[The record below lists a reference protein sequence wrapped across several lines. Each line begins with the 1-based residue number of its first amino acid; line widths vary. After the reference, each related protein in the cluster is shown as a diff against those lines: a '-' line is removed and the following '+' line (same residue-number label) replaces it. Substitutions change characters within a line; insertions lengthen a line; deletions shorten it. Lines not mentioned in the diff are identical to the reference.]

1 MERQILQ
8 VLEFQKGQGLSLPEV
23 PEMPSLLRNKLRQ
36 SLLQE
41 EVNEIAQATEDF
53 AQGIKDDHET
63 LVETLDGIVDCMYI
77 LIGTAHE
84 YGLADRLI
92 MAFDEV
98 HRSNMSKFDEEG
110 KAIYRED
117 GKLMKG
123 ESYRAPNLN
132 QIVKKDLRA
141 FKEVEGLKEIQ
152 AKEQQEFIEKVDNKI
167 FELLPEKG
175 QKNWKEFMKLSKAFS
190 KKISI
195 DYDFS
200 DLLNGRRAVVTID
213 GDTHVIKENEN
224 LID

>member
-1 MERQILQ
+1 MEAQILK
-8 VLEFQKGQGLSLPEV
+8 VLEFQKGLGISMPDV
-23 PEMPSLLRNKLRQ
+23 PTMPSLLRQKLRQ

-41 EVNEIAQATEDF
+41 EVNEIATATELF
-53 AQGIKDDHET
+53 VEGIKTEHET
-63 LVETLDGIVDCMYI
+63 LVEVLDGIIDCFYI

-98 HRSNMSKFDEEG
+98 HRSNMSKFDEDG

-117 GKLMKG
+117 GKVIKG
-123 ESYRAPNLN
+123 EWYHAPNLN

-141 FKEVEGLKEIQ
+141 FKDVEGLKEIQ
-152 AKEQQEFIEKVDNKI
+152 AKEQQEFIQKVDDRIFDLLPQNEKVDWRK
-167 FELLPEKG
+167 
-175 QKNWKEFMKLSKAFS
+175 FMKLSSEFS
-190 KKISI
+190 RKISI

-200 DLLNGRRAVVTID
+200 DLLNGRKAIVTID
-213 GDTHVIKENEN
+213 GEKHVIKENEN

>member
-1 MERQILQ
+1 MEAQILK
-8 VLEFQKGQGLSLPEV
+8 VLEFQKGLGIS
-23 PEMPSLLRNKLRQ
+23 MPSIPTMPSRLKQVLRQ

-41 EVNEIAQATEDF
+41 EVTEIATATELF
-53 AQGIKDDHET
+53 SEGIKDEHET
-63 LVETLDGIVDCMYI
+63 LVEVLDGIIDCIYI

-92 MAFDEV
+92 IAFDEV
-98 HRSNMSKFDEEG
+98 HRSNMSKFDEDG

-117 GKLMKG
+117 GKVIKG
-123 ESYRAPNLN
+123 EWYHAPNLN

-141 FKEVEGLKEIQ
+141 FKDIEGLKEIQ
-152 AKEQQEFIEKVDNKI
+152 QQESREFIEKVDDKI

-175 QKNWKEFMKLSKAFS
+175 KRNWETFMKLSKEFS
-190 KKISI
+190 KAISI

-200 DLLNGRRAVVTID
+200 DLLNGRRAVVTIN
-213 GDTHVIKENEN
+213 GEAHVIKENEN

>member
-8 VLEFQKGQGLSLPEV
+8 VLEFQKGQGLSFPEV
-23 PEMPSLLRNKLRQ
+23 PKMPSLFRNKLRQ

-53 AQGIKDDHET
+53 VGRKIDEHKT
-63 LVETLDGIVDCMYI
+63 LVETLDRIVDCMYI

-123 ESYRAPNLN
+123 EWYHAPNLN

-141 FKEVEGLKEIQ
+141 FKDVEGLKEIQ
-152 AKEQQEFIEKVDNKI
+152 AKEQQEFISKVDEKIVDLLPVNEKVDWRK
-167 FELLPEKG
+167 FMRLSE
-175 QKNWKEFMKLSKAFS
+175 EFSKA
-190 KKISI
+190 ISI

-200 DLLNGRRAVVTID
+200 DLLNGRKAIVTIN
-213 GDTHVIKENEN
+213 GETHVIKENEN

>member
-8 VLEFQKGQGLSLPEV
+8 VLEFQKGQGLSFPEV
-23 PEMPSLLRNKLRQ
+23 PKMPSLFRNKLRQ

-63 LVETLDGIVDCMYI
+63 LVETLDVIVDCMYI

-123 ESYRAPNLN
+123 EWYHAPNLN

-141 FKEVEGLKEIQ
+141 FKDVEGLKEIQ
-152 AKEQQEFIEKVDNKI
+152 AKEQQEFIAKVDGKI
-167 FELLPEKG
+167 LDLLPAHA
-175 QKNWKEFMKLSKAFS
+175 KEDWGKFMYLSKYFS
-190 KKISI
+190 TVLSI

-213 GDTHVIKENEN
+213 GETHVIKENEN

>member
-8 VLEFQKGQGLSLPEV
+8 VLEFQKGQGLSLPEK

-53 AQGIKDDHET
+53 VGRKIDEHKT

-123 ESYRAPNLN
+123 EWYHAPNLN

-141 FKEVEGLKEIQ
+141 FKDVEGLKEIQ
-152 AKEQQEFIEKVDNKI
+152 AKEQQEFIAKVDGKI
-167 FELLPEKG
+167 LDLLPAHA
-175 QKNWKEFMKLSKAFS
+175 KEDWSKFMYLSKYFS
-190 KKISI
+190 TVLSI
-195 DYDFS
+195 NYDFS
-200 DLLNGRRAVVTID
+200 DLLNGRKAVVTINKE
-213 GDTHVIKENEN
+213 THVIKENEN

>member
-1 MERQILQ
+1 MEAQILK
-8 VLEFQKGQGLSLPEV
+8 VLEFQKGLGLTMPDV
-23 PEMPSLLRNKLRQ
+23 PTMPSLLRQKLRQ

-41 EVNEIAQATEDF
+41 EVSEIATATELF
-53 AQGIKDDHET
+53 VEGIKTEHET
-63 LVETLDGIVDCMYI
+63 LVEVLDGIIDCFYI

-98 HRSNMSKFDEEG
+98 HRSNMSKFDEDG

-117 GKLMKG
+117 GKVIKG
-123 ESYRAPNLN
+123 EGFRAPNLN

-141 FKEVEGLKEIQ
+141 FKNVEGLKEIQ
-152 AKEQQEFIEKVDNKI
+152 AKEQQEFITKVDDKI
-167 FELLPEKG
+167 YELLPEKG
-175 QKNWKEFMKLSKAFS
+175 QKNWKKFMELSGAFS
-190 KKISI
+190 KSISI

-200 DLLNGRRAVVTID
+200 DLLNGRKAIVTID
-213 GDTHVIKENEN
+213 GEKHVIKENEN